1 MDEET
6 FKVEGKKKEI
16 RSEKIGI
23 PFRLKERENKA
34 NKYVIGSTI
43 FIWCLIFLFVIY
55 FVDIILGVMG
65 LKIYAN
71 NSGEVL
77 EIIKMLLFTICGY
90 LFGKNEKNIDDC
102 EKKEQFFLVNN
113 ISKQILLYEME
124 REPKR
129 ALFSYATNDAQKTS
143 ERRYA
148 NEYGGANPGYGSCA
162 GCGRLS

>member
-102 EKKEQFFLVNN
+102 EKKE
-113 ISKQILLYEME
+113 
-124 REPKR
+124 
-129 ALFSYATNDAQKTS
+129 
-143 ERRYA
+143 
-148 NEYGGANPGYGSCA
+148 
-162 GCGRLS
+162 